1 MKPSRI
7 FAKAAAGLAYVLAAL
22 LMTSCGPK
30 EAERRFENLDTEWFS
45 CRFIADWN
53 RPRALTDGMLFQESR
68 LWQRNSPDRKGAYS
82 ISIHLYE
89 GTADKAMQRFSEGA
103 EPSTE
108 IGEFHTIRSLDNA
121 DGTPSGY
128 TVESWGFRRDNN
140 LVVVGYQYPD
150 GDEALRE
157 TLRRQVID
165 STLHTLRM
173 K

>member
-1 MKPSRI
+1 M
-7 FAKAAAGLAYVLAAL
+7 AAAGLAFALAVLL
-22 LMTSCGPK
+22 PTGCSPK
-30 EAERRFENLDTEWFS
+30 VAEHHFENLDTKWFS
-45 CRFIADWN
+45 CRFVADWN
-53 RPRALTDGMLFQESR
+53 KPQALTDGMLFQEYR

-89 GTADKAMQRFSEGA
+89 GTADKAMLRFGEGA
-103 EPSTE
+103 EPSSG

-121 DGTPSGY
+121 DGTPGGY
-128 TVESWGFRRDNN
+128 TVENWGFRRDSN

-157 TLRRQVID
+157 TFRRQVID

>member
-1 MKPSRI
+1 MKLILAFITII
-7 FAKAAAGLAYVLAAL
+7 FIG
-22 LMTSCGPK
+22 CGPK
-30 EAERRFENLDTEWFS
+30 VAEHHFENLDTEWFS

-103 EPSTE
+103 KPSTE

-140 LVVVGYQYPD
+140 LVVVGYQYPH

-157 TLRRQVID
+157 TFRRQVID